1 MHYRINPEETMNR
14 WIGTLGT
21 ALMVLVA
28 TSAAGQAQ
36 QQGEMHGQMHAD
48 TTPSATP
55 CPRAMGG
62 MGMMGMMHGRGMQG
76 MMHGMKGESAAMMRG
91 GMGMMGGMSMM
102 ARSGMMG
109 ANPSMLLA
117 QKDVLELTDDQ
128 VQRLERLEEKQKGM
142 MEGMHESMMTVRSQ
156 MRDAMAAA
164 PPDMDAYRSAL
175 EEMADRM
182 VSHHMQRARFQQQ
195 VLDVLTSEQREKLQT
210 GMQMMRHMMG
220 GHGTGG

>member
-1 MHYRINPEETMNR
+1 MNDINR

-21 ALMVLVA
+21 ALMLLVA

-36 QQGEMHGQMHAD
+36 QQGEMHGKMHAD
-48 TTPSATP
+48 TTPAAAP

-62 MGMMGMMHGRGMQG
+62 MGMMGMMHGRGMRG
-76 MMHGMKGESAAMMRG
+76 MMHGMKGQGA
-91 GMGMMGGMSMM
+91 
-102 ARSGMMG
+102 GMMG

-117 QKDVLELTDDQ
+117 QRDVLALTEDQ

-142 MEGMHESMMTVRSQ
+142 MKGMHKGMMAVRSQ
-156 MRDAMAAA
+156 MQDAMGAES
-164 PPDMDAYRSAL
+164 PDMETYRSAL
-175 EEMADRM
+175 EEMADQM
-182 VSHHMQRARFQQQ
+182 VSHHMQMARFQQQ